1 MTAVTPAYN
10 FHWTEQITKAIVI
23 LVLAPLILYKAVIY
37 HDLTLG
43 LIGALMLLYDGY
55 WAVKYK
61 LVQRDEAKAVV
72 QQTDECPTPEI
83 PKTPEIDAS
92 PHITQTPHI
101 IQTPHNTQSK
111 RIIKTQ

>member
-1 MTAVTPAYN
+1 MWCV
-10 FHWTEQITKAIVI
+10 WTEQITKAIVI

-72 QQTDECPTPEI
+72 QHPM
-83 PKTPEIDAS
+83 KTL
-92 PHITQTPHI
+92 HL
-101 IQTPHNTQSK
+101 K
-111 RIIKTQ
+111 YKK